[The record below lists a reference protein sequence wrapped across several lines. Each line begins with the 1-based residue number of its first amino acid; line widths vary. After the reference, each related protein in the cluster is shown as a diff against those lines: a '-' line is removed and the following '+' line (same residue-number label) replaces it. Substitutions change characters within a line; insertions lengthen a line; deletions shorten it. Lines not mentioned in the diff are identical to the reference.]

1 MPGAHLLI
9 YYTRNLVCQAPEALG
24 MPRSGMEEGWQL
36 ELIKTDK
43 GESPRSNGDRREDSI
58 SPMRTSRA
66 HAELLNLLLRQHR
79 ASGPVTRRQRAQPAR
94 SKIPA
99 RRAPDR
105 PRP

>member
-43 GESPRSNGDRREDSI
+43 GESPRSDDVRREDS
-58 SPMRTSRA
+58 TELA
-66 HAELLNLLLRQHR
+66 HAHLSCACRTNN
-79 ASGPVTRRQRAQPAR
+79 
-94 SKIPA
+94 
-99 RRAPDR
+99 
-105 PRP
+105 